1 MKSAILLVA
10 YGASNPKGRD
20 GLRNFENLCRER
32 FPGIPQRWAFTST
45 KLREKLAR
53 ERQKSDSVRKA
64 LMRMYYEHFDS
75 IAIQPLQTI
84 NGREYEDVL
93 AAADDVGRT
102 MSINCV
108 VGSPLLSGSADMPR
122 IASAFLDV
130 LPAERLAD
138 EDVIF
143 MGHGARHASVALY
156 SHLDREIRKRDSH
169 VRIGTM
175 SGQNG
180 LEKLLPQLSSR
191 RVWLLPMLSIIG
203 QHALRDMA
211 GANPESWKSRI
222 VSHGHECMPILRGM
236 AQFAQISEI
245 WLDHLDKAAGQLA
258 LAGSV

>member
-1 MKSAILLVA
+1 MKKAILLVA
-10 YGASNPKGRD
+10 HGASNPKGRD

-93 AAADDVGRT
+93 AAAGNVGRE

-108 VGSPLLSGSADMPR
+108 VGSPLLSGPGDMPR
-122 IASAFLDV
+122 IASAFLDI
-130 LPAERLAD
+130 LPPERQAD

-156 SHLDREIRKRDSH
+156 SCLDSEIQKRDSR

-180 LEKLLPQLSSR
+180 LEKLLPRLSSR

-222 VSHGHECMPILRGM
+222 EGQGHECLAVLRGM
-236 AQFAQISEI
+236 AQCAPISEI
-245 WLDHLDKAAGQLA
+245 WLEHLGKAAGLLA
-258 LAGSV
+258 PARSV